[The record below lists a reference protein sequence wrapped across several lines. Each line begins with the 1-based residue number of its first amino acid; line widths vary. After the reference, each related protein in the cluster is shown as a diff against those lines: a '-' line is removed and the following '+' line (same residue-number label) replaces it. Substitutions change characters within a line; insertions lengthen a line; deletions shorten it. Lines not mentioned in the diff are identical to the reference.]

1 MRRLI
6 AGLAGLTLALA
17 AQGASAQTPAAPPTP
32 AAPAADA
39 APAAIPAAPGA
50 LSVENT
56 SIGDLL
62 ADAGG
67 KAVLEKD
74 MPALIAYPGLDQIK
88 GMTLRAISV
97 YPEAQLDDTKL
108 ASIQKDLD
116 AAKK

>member
-6 AGLAGLTLALA
+6 AGFAGLALA
-17 AQGASAQTPAAPPTP
+17 AGASMAVAQDTAPA
-32 AAPAADA
+32 AAPAT
-39 APAAIPAAPGA
+39 PAVIAAAPGA

-62 ADAGG
+62 ADAGA

-97 YPEAQLDDTKL
+97 YPQAELDDAKL
-108 ASIQKDLD
+108 AAVQKDLD
-116 AAKK
+116 AAKR

>member
-1 MRRLI
+1 MRSLI
-6 AGLAGLTLALA
+6 VGLAGLTLAA
-17 AQGASAQTPAAPPTP
+17 AALTATAQTAAPT
-32 AAPAADA
+32 AA

-50 LSVENT
+50 MSVENT

-62 ADAGG
+62 ADAGA
-67 KAVLEKD
+67 KAVVEKD

-108 ASIQKDLD
+108 MAIQKDLN

>member
-6 AGLAGLTLALA
+6 AGLAGLTLAA
-17 AQGASAQTPAAPPTP
+17 AAMTATAQTA
-32 AAPAADA
+32 A

-67 KAVLEKD
+67 KAVVEKD

-108 ASIQKDLD
+108 MAIQKDLD

>member
-6 AGLAGLTLALA
+6 AGLAGLTLAIA
-17 AQGASAQTPAAPPTP
+17 AHAATAQS
-32 AAPAADA
+32 APAAAPA

-56 SIGDLL
+56 AIGDLL
-62 ADAGG
+62 ADAGA

-108 ASIQKDLD
+108 SAIQKDLD